1 MQGYHNLTSATFHPL
16 PLTKGIDIAS
26 QKAEDPCR
34 LCSDACRFIAVAT
47 ILGPS
52 NGLIPSSE
60 MTQSMEQ
67 PNVWLSLCTSVH
79 RCVRV
84 VAMPRVFSS
93 CRAEQIHYSLTGT
106 IIYIQAHC
114 ERKHIFRHFGF
125 GIKTTRSS
133 LVVFSV
139 VNG

>member
-1 MQGYHNLTSATFHPL
+1 M
-16 PLTKGIDIAS
+16 
-26 QKAEDPCR
+26 
-34 LCSDACRFIAVAT
+34 AT

-79 RCVRV
+79 RCVSV
-84 VAMPRVFSS
+84 VAIPRVFSS

-106 IIYIQAHC
+106 MIYIRAHR
-114 ERKHIFRHFGF
+114 ERKHIFRHIGF